1 MSHPTCCCCAS
12 LDRCDRCDLL
22 VGLEGFH
29 LMSVTRTPGALVLDV
44 ESCNQLAGCPG
55 CGVIAQGH
63 GRMVV
68 EVIDAPWAGVPT
80 RIRWF
85 KRRWICREHTC
96 QTVTF
101 LEHDE
106 RMCAPRARLGTRA
119 IRWAIRQLRFEGATI
134 AGLARQLATTWNTV
148 WSHIKPCLQAA
159 SDDPAR
165 FAGVQVLGVDEHVW
179 HHQDRRR
186 GPREL
191 TGIVDLTRGKD
202 HPTARLLD
210 LVPGRSGT
218 VYKNWLEERGEDFRA
233 GVRIATLDPFQGQ
246 QERHRLACSKTPP
259 ASWTPFTSSSSLAT
273 LSMRYVAAS
282 SKTRPVTVD
291 ARGIPSIRSAI
302 FCAPRVIDSRSVNKN
317 ASVRPSRQMK
327 RISVSKSPT
336 CSPSKSETSSIKT
349 HPPKADA
356 WPHTSSSAYQGVPS
370 PRSLAWAGPY
380 ASGRT
385 HSWPTSIPTEPA
397 TGQQKPSTE
406 SSN

>member
-1 MSHPTCCCCAS
+1 
-12 LDRCDRCDLL
+12 
-22 VGLEGFH
+22 
-29 LMSVTRTPGALVLDV
+29 MSVARTPGALVLDV

-68 EVIDAPWAGVPT
+68 EVIDAPWAGIPT
-80 RIRWF
+80 RIRWH
-85 KRRWICREHTC
+85 KRRWICREHAC

-165 FAGVQVLGVDEHVW
+165 FAGVRVLGVDEHVW
-179 HHQDRRR
+179 HHQDRRRR

-191 TGIVDLTRGKD
+191 TGIVDLTRGED

-218 VYKNWLEERGEDFRA
+218 VYKNWLEERGEQFRS
-233 GVRIATLDPFQGQ
+233 GIQIATLDPFQGQ
-246 QERHRLACSKTPP
+246 QERHRRSTP
-259 ASWTPFTSSSSLAT
+259 
-273 LSMRYVAAS
+273 RRHQ
-282 SKTRPVTVD
+282 RPRRLPYRQ
-291 ARGIPSIRSAI
+291 ARWRR
-302 FCAPRVIDSRSVNKN
+302 PR
-317 ASVRPSRQMK
+317 
-327 RISVSKSPT
+327 
-336 CSPSKSETSSIKT
+336 
-349 HPPKADA
+349 
-356 WPHTSSSAYQGVPS
+356 
-370 PRSLAWAGPY
+370 
-380 ASGRT
+380 
-385 HSWPTSIPTEPA
+385 
-397 TGQQKPSTE
+397 
-406 SSN
+406 

>member
-1 MSHPTCCCCAS
+1 MSHPTCCCSAS

-29 LMSVTRTPGALVLDV
+29 LMSVARTPDALVLDV

-68 EVIDAPWAGVPT
+68 EVIDAPWAGVPA
-80 RIRWF
+80 RIRWH

-106 RMCAPRARLGTRA
+106 RVCAPRARLGVRA

-165 FAGVQVLGVDEHVW
+165 FAGVRVLGVDEHVW
-179 HHQDRRR
+179 HHQDRRRR

-218 VYKNWLEERGEDFRA
+218 AHENWLEERGEDFRA
-233 GVRIATLDPFQGQ
+233 GVQIATLDPFQGYKNAIDDQLQDATSVLEAFHIVKLAGDAPGEVRRRVQ
-246 QERHRLACSKTPP
+246 QDTTGNRGRTGDLLYPGPQSLARLAPQAHPMPTRTTPRGP
-259 ASWTPFTSSSSLAT
+259 LWGCVPSSSGLYR
-273 LSMRYVAAS
+273 L
-282 SKTRPVTVD
+282 
-291 ARGIPSIRSAI
+291 
-302 FCAPRVIDSRSVNKN
+302 F
-317 ASVRPSRQMK
+317 
-327 RISVSKSPT
+327 
-336 CSPSKSETSSIKT
+336 
-349 HPPKADA
+349 H
-356 WPHTSSSAYQGVPS
+356 VPS
-370 PRSLAWAGPY
+370 PSRHSRCSRGIVPLTFGPTLSRSYP
-380 ASGRT
+380 SRDT
-385 HSWPTSIPTEPA
+385 TST
-397 TGQQKPSTE
+397 S
-406 SSN
+406 